1 MKATWPASSLK
12 SRKQPNRCSNSG
24 EPEEVIYVSGT
35 ICTLQKGVIG
45 NRWNAYTLKSLCCQ
59 SRFPWLMLACRV
71 STTPSNNQRLWYA
84 VGLEGYRCTTLQ
96 QIVHQGYSAQQPYLL
111 LICAS
116 YSAWLAPTLFFL
128 PPQTQHGISTVNLW
142 PTPIDGKKSWWEY
155 QEKYYKHCAFYSLS
169 NICWI
174 NNRALFLVN

>member
-96 QIVHQGYSAQQPYLL
+96 QILHQGYSTQQPYLL

-128 PPQTQHGISTVNLW
+128 PPKHSMAYQQSICDLLPSMAKSRDGNTKKNTISIALSIHY
-142 PTPIDGKKSWWEY
+142 PTSAE
-155 QEKYYKHCAFYSLS
+155 
-169 NICWI
+169 
-174 NNRALFLVN
+174 